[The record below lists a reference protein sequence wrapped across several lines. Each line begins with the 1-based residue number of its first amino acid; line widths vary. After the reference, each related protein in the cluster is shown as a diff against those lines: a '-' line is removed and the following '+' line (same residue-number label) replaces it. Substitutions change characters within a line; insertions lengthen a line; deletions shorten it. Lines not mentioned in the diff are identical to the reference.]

1 MQPPAPPDPHALA
14 EARDWLARAEEDVKV
29 AELTLRASPALL
41 GSSAYHSQQ
50 AAEKAFK
57 AFLAAH
63 QVRFRLVHDLVELQ
77 GQCQRVDHDFARFAS
92 AAQTLTPYATQ
103 FRYPG
108 GPLAPSSADA
118 EDAFQLGKEVVSFV
132 RGRLGLL

>member
-1 MQPPAPPDPHALA
+1 MRREPPPDPRAA
-14 EARDWLARAEEDVKV
+14 QEAREWLARAEEDLRV
-29 AELTLRASPALL
+29 AELTLRASPPLL

-50 AAEKAFK
+50 AAEKALK
-57 AFLAAH
+57 AFLAAR

-77 GQCQRVDHDFARFAS
+77 GQCQEVESEFEQFES

-108 GPLAPSSADA
+108 GPVAPEQDDAHEAFRLARDLV
-118 EDAFQLGKEVVSFV
+118 DFVS
-132 RGRLGLL
+132 GRLGV

>member
-1 MQPPAPPDPHALA
+1 MQLPPDAAVLQ
-14 EARDWLARAEEDVKV
+14 EARDWMARADEDLQV
-29 AELTLRASPALL
+29 AELTLNASPALL
-41 GSSAYHSQQ
+41 GSSVYHSQQ

-63 QVRFRLVHDLVELQ
+63 QLPFRLTHDLVELQ
-77 GQCQRVDHDFARFAS
+77 GQSCTIDAAFAGLAT

-108 GPLAPSSADA
+108 GPMSPAAADA
-118 EDAFQLGKEVVSFV
+118 DQALRFAQDVVSFI
-132 RGRLGLL
+132 REKLGF